1 MASQP
6 PIFRTIEVAQD
17 QHITLGEPLSD
28 GVRQL
33 MKDLGNNQWQMRTGT
48 FGHAASIIVQVSD
61 AELVQTMNFAY
72 DPGTDYT
79 VLVGRYEEELGPPTD
94 RLPDATQSAV
104 WQDRQTRFEV
114 FERGA
119 SVGSFMQDLAGANS

>member
-1 MASQP
+1 
-6 PIFRTIEVAQD
+6 
-17 QHITLGEPLSD
+17 
-28 GVRQL
+28 
-33 MKDLGNNQWQMRTGT
+33 
-48 FGHAASIIVQVSD
+48 
-61 AELVQTMNFAY
+61 VQTMNFAY

-119 SVGSFMQDLAGANS
+119 SVGSFMQDLAGGASAFRDIDPPRRHLGGWFSRSRIG